1 MAAKKDVVNEVA
13 ETEVAETPK
22 QEVAVKQDTDI
33 AMYDLDSLG
42 LDVSDLDIDGMSGLE
57 EINSSDISV
66 PMGRLLGK
74 DMGDS
79 DKGDFWLPIGT
90 LGDDA
95 KQDEGNDVHPKTVK
109 LENVAILGIFKSRVY
124 FEDDYDPSATNVKPD
139 CRSTDGKVAAPDGK
153 FAGRACA
160 DCPLSQWVDG
170 EKAPCTQQYVL
181 YMSVNSGRPFLM
193 NIKGVAYGP
202 FRKEVV
208 PMLMERSNAVGKSIA
223 RQNKLKSPVSFPIAG
238 LRLNMWSDTQTTKFG
253 KFPYVRFELNK
264 DKPMFG
270 GEHIQDSRAALESFA
285 EMRDENIGH
294 AQVQDG
300 QEDNM
305 AEVAPAAPNE
315 KEATKSLD
323 DENLF

>member
-1 MAAKKDVVNEVA
+1 MAAKKEAVNEA
-13 ETEVAETPK
+13 ATTETETTK
-22 QEVAVKQDTDI
+22 QEVAVKEESGV
-33 AMYDLDSLG
+33 AMYDLGALG
-42 LDVSDLDIDGMSGLE
+42 LDVADLDIDGMSGLE

-74 DMGDS
+74 DMGDT
-79 DKGDFWLPIGT
+79 DKGAFWLPLGT
-90 LGDDA
+90 LGDGA
-95 KQDEGNDVHPKTVK
+95 KQDEGNDVHPKGEK
-109 LENVAILGIFKSRVY
+109 LENVAILGIFKSRVF

-153 FAGRACA
+153 YAGRNCA
-160 DCPLSQWVDG
+160 DCPLSQWIDG

-223 RQNKLKSPVSFPIAG
+223 RANKLKSPVSFPIAG

-264 DKPMFG
+264 DNPMFG
-270 GEHIQDSRAALESFA
+270 GEHIQESRSALESFA

-300 QEDNM
+300 QEDNV
-305 AEVAPAAPNE
+305 AAAPAAPSE
-315 KEATKSLD
+315 GEATKSLE